1 MKTSENISNLTT
13 ALAAAQA
20 KMKPAKMNAFN
31 PFLKNKYADLGSI
44 VDVIQSLLAEQGLSY
59 VQMPSMTDGERIGIA
74 LTTRLMHN
82 SGEWLEDTFFMPM
95 PASEPGKSL
104 MQVAGSAITYARRYA
119 LSAMLSVVSD
129 EDMDG
134 NMTQVAKK
142 PAVATK
148 PAPVKPAVVAAVAST
163 TAPNAAATVST
174 KVAPALTENGGGES
188 EQHNKG
194 MPSANPPGLEE
205 VLAELVPAI
214 FPDRLAL
221 VSAFNNLRVK
231 WDSAKREPIVE
242 SLTRYAESQKR
253 LAAGRSRQG
262 KKK

>member
-142 PAVATK
+142 PAV
-148 PAPVKPAVVAAVAST
+148 VAAVVST

-253 LAAGRSRQG
+253 LTAGRSRQG
-262 KKK
+262 EKK